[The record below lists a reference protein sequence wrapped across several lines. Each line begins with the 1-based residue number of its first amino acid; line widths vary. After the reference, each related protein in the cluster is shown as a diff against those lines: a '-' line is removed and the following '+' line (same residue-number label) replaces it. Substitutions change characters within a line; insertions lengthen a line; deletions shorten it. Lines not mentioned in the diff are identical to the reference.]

1 MEKGEWFMRQL
12 ISYPI
17 TEDAPGWP
25 GNPTYHIEPF
35 ESMDKG
41 DVANTYVMT
50 IFNHFGTHMDAPRHF
65 NPNGLRIWEMPF
77 DRFFYEK
84 PLLLDIPKGSKSKVE
99 PEDLIPYEAKIKD
112 CDLLLIRTG
121 YGKIRATDPEEY
133 KYNSPSVSKRAA
145 KYLMDHFCG
154 SLKTIA
160 FDFLSLGSPID
171 KSDDGMV
178 AHQTMLGMHHDGY
191 ICIVEDANLENLPD
205 VPLKAA
211 ASVPLFTVG
220 TDSGPVTMWVEY

>member
-1 MEKGEWFMRQL
+1 MRQL

-65 NPNGLRIWEMPF
+65 NPNGLRIWELPF

-99 PEDLIPYEAKIKD
+99 PEDLIPYEAKIID